1 MTIDHACNYWQKKKK
16 HKKRSFLVQTQ
27 DTLLS
32 MLDGIVKFIFVIY
45 WHFIQFNMFKLTVN
59 VLKITGFSY
68 N

>member
-1 MTIDHACNYWQKKKK
+1 MTQLLEGEKNEK
-16 HKKRSFLVQTQ
+16 SFLVQTQ